1 MKYDLN
7 DFERVANEEATIEEM
22 ANKYD
27 VSTRTF
33 IRSMNKNGYYVKKIK
48 FRITSPHKTKTV
60 YSYSSCASELNVSI
74 ETIRQAVKGKRI
86 KLFEDMG
93 IKVEVVR

>member
-7 DFERVANEEATIEEM
+7 DFEKVANDEATLDEM
-22 ANKYD
+22 AKKYGVARD
-27 VSTRTF
+27 TF
-33 IRSMNKNGYYVKKIK
+33 RRSMNTYGYHVKKTK
-48 FRITSPHKTKTV
+48 FRITSPHKVKVV

-74 ETIRQAVKGKRI
+74 ETVRQAINGKQI

-93 IKVEVVR
+93 IKVEVIK